1 MRRTSVLLKVKE
13 AQNYE
18 AHVLLDLLLEARTF
32 MNQKKLIFPA
42 LQTYDLKK
50 ETVSFMRYIDY
61 ARSQNYILRDIIQ
74 FEVTS
79 AFFS

>member
-1 MRRTSVLLKVKE
+1 MRRTSVPLKVKE

-18 AHVLLDLLLEARTF
+18 AYVLLDLLLEARTF
-32 MNQKKLIFPA
+32 MNQKKLIFP
-42 LQTYDLKK
+42 
-50 ETVSFMRYIDY
+50 R
-61 ARSQNYILRDIIQ
+61 NYILRDIIQ